1 MSDAQFFVRRKAY
14 ATEQITVS
22 TVVVSPTAATVRNST
37 GTSGANTNYW
47 AVSFPAS
54 AAVLEVMT
62 NGIYYTFDGS
72 TPSSTNGQKLDAGD
86 VLTIAGRQKVANLKM
101 IRQTTDS
108 VVNLAY
114 YKE

>member
-1 MSDAQFFVRRKAY
+1 MSDASFFVRRKPY

-22 TVVVSPTAATVRNST
+22 TSVVSPTAATVRNSS
-37 GTSGANTNYW
+37 GTSGENTNYW

-54 AAVLEVMT
+54 AAYLEVLT
-62 NGIYYTFDGS
+62 NGIYYTMDGS
-72 TPSSTNGQKLDAGD
+72 TPSSTNGQKLNAGD

-101 IRQTTDS
+101 IQQSSDS
-108 VVNLAY
+108 VVNLSY